1 MDLLARREHTR
12 WELRRKLEER
22 GFANEM
28 IEQVLDALTLEGLQS
43 DTRFAEG
50 YVTHR
55 TGRGYGPLR
64 IIEELKT
71 RGVDGALISEY
82 INKNDPEWGRRI
94 GAVRT
99 KHFGVEWPKDAR
111 ERARQSRFLYS
122 RGFTGEQIQ
131 RLMRQGDEFGDEF

>member
-12 WELRRKLEER
+12 WELRRKLGDR
-22 GFANEM
+22 GFESEM

-43 DTRFAEG
+43 DVRFAEG
-50 YVTHR
+50 YVAHR
-55 TGRGYGPLR
+55 AERGYGPLR
-64 IIEELKT
+64 VIEDLQA
-71 RGVDGALISEY
+71 RGVDNALIREC

-94 GAVRT
+94 AAVRT
-99 KHFGVEWPKDAR
+99 KHFGMEWPGNTR

-131 RLMRQGDEFGDEF
+131 RLMRQGDEFGDEL